1 MAIDFDLK
9 HAFYGGAGAA
19 IGAIAGYLLG
29 IVLYIV
35 MLSSSAFVPSPTLT
49 NSALT
54 SSSSPIVIAAGNAGV
69 FPMLFAVTLAALGF
83 FAGFYKASTEPKVA

>member
-1 MAIDFDLK
+1 MAMDFDLK

-19 IGAIAGYLLG
+19 IGAIAGYLIG

-35 MLSSSAFVPSPTLT
+35 MLSSSAFVPVNAT
-49 NSALT
+49 NATKSV
-54 SSSSPIVIAAGNAGV
+54 IIAAGNAGV

-83 FAGFYKASTEPKVA
+83 FAGFYKASIEPKAA

>member
-19 IGAIAGYLLG
+19 IGAIAGYLIG

-35 MLSSSAFVPSPTLT
+35 MLSSSAFVPVNAT
-49 NSALT
+49 AAT
-54 SSSSPIVIAAGNAGV
+54 SVTTAAGNAGV
-69 FPMLFAVTLAALGF
+69 FPMLFAITLAALGF